1 MEAYLSSRST
11 MVRPDVP
18 FPDLAKL
25 ALKHML
31 RSNPRAEVL
40 LNEYD
45 RGLWDIKIDARYPGL
60 VTRPA
65 AVN

>member
-1 MEAYLSSRST
+1 MET
-11 MVRPDVP
+11 P
-18 FPDLAKL
+18 FPDLAKV

-31 RSNPRAEVL
+31 RDNPRAELL

-60 VTRPA
+60 VSRPA

>member
-1 MEAYLSSRST
+1 VEAYLSPQSAMARMET
-11 MVRPDVP
+11 P
-18 FPDLAKL
+18 FPDLAKV

-31 RSNPRAEVL
+31 RDNPRAELL

-60 VTRPA
+60 VSRPA